1 MKALVPFVLLGLA
14 AGLAACDSPIPEPR
28 DDQADDQ
35 AQLEASAQRFG
46 AVKETRHR
54 PPHREI
60 RNVQVGARPYYLVED
75 MADSPLKRRLERC
88 SEGPFRKTDFSI
100 GHRGAPLQF
109 PEHTKESY
117 EAAARMGAGI
127 LECDVTFTKDRQLVC
142 RHSQCDLHTTTNVLA
157 IPALAAKCTQPF
169 VPANPATNTPA
180 QAMCCTSDF
189 TLAEVKSLCGKMDAF
204 NPNATTLAQYMN
216 ATAPFRTDLYSTCGT
231 ILSHAESIDLF
242 DSLGTKFTPELKA
255 PSVPMPFEGDYTQ
268 EMYAQQMINEYKAAG
283 ISSSRVFPQSFNLND
298 VLYWIGHE
306 PRFGRQAVFLDD
318 RVDQPNGG
326 YDRAVQSLPQIAAQ
340 GVKIVAPPMWALLAL
355 DGSQRIIPST
365 YSTKAKS
372 LGLDIIAWSFERS
385 GLLTT
390 GGGYYYQSVASVI
403 NNDGDMYEVL
413 DVLAKRVGIRGMFSD
428 WPATV
433 TYYANCMGL

>member
-1 MKALVPFVLLGLA
+1 MKALVSFVLLAGVVCGLT
-14 AGLAACDSPIPEPR
+14 ACDSPSSEQP
-28 DDQADDQ
+28 ADHVDH
-35 AQLEASAQRFG
+35 EQRFG
-46 AVKETRHR
+46 AVKEVSRHR
-54 PPHREI
+54 PPR
-60 RNVQVGARPYYLVED
+60 RDSLNVQLGPRPYYLVDD

-88 SEGPFRKTDFSI
+88 SEGPFRKSDFSI

-117 EAAARMGAGI
+117 EAAARMGAGV

-169 VPANPATNTPA
+169 VPANPLTGATA
-180 QAMCCTSDF
+180 QANCCTSDF

-204 NPNATTLAQYMN
+204 NPNATTVAQYMN

-231 ILSHAESIDLF
+231 ILTHAESIELF

-255 PSVPMPFEGDYTQ
+255 PSVTMPFQGDYTQ
-268 EMYAQQMINEYKAAG
+268 EMYAQQLINEYKAAG
-283 ISSSRVFPQSFNLND
+283 IPASKVFPQSFRLGD
-298 VLYWIGHE
+298 VLYWIANE

-318 RVDQPNGG
+318 RVDQPGG
-326 YDRAVQSLPQIAAQ
+326 YEAAVQSLPQLKAQ

-355 DGSQRIIPST
+355 DGSQRVIPST
-365 YSTKAKS
+365 YATKAKS
-372 LGLDIIAWSFERS
+372 VGLDLITWTLERS
-385 GLLTT
+385 GLLVN
-390 GGGYYYQSVASVI
+390 GGGYYYQSLAGAI
-403 NNDGDMYEVL
+403 DRDGDMYEVL
-413 DVLAKRVGIRGMFSD
+413 DVLAKQVGIRGIFSD